1 MSRAIRHV
9 KAEYRDIVKLIESLT
24 GSKSMWNVWSD
35 IIEMVAISIA
45 NSVDHSPRSKGREEH
60 YLRIAKGYT
69 AKDMEVIA
77 KVFAEIVNHY
87 EACPD
92 QDLLGEIHMSLN
104 FGSDALGQV
113 FTPYHVCKMMAKMT
127 VGNSTIDDKIAERG
141 YVMAN
146 DPACGAG
153 ATLIAL
159 ANELRKNNVNYQEKV
174 FIIAQDIE
182 RTAALMCYIQLS
194 MLGCAAA
201 IFIGDTIRHPATD
214 NPTRLELDENEQPI
228 NEKTRVFGDYDHA
241 GIFAYVLELLPPT
254 RPSEIPD
261 LEGMFKR
268 AAREDPDGYCPMFD
282 FCIRPDCMDCII
294 DRWRREVEEETE

>member
-24 GSKSMWNVWSD
+24 GSKSLWNIWSD
-35 IIEMVAISIA
+35 MIEMIAISIA

-60 YLRIAKGYT
+60 YLRIAKEYSP
-69 AKDMEVIA
+69 KDMDVIA
-77 KVFAEIVNHY
+77 RVFAEIVNQY

-113 FTPYHVCKMMAKMT
+113 FTPYNVCKMMAKMT
-127 VGNSTIDDKIAERG
+127 VDNGPIDEKIAERG
-141 YVMAN
+141 YVAAN

-159 ANELRKNNVNYQEKV
+159 VNVLRENHVNYQEKV
-174 FIIAQDIE
+174 FIVAQDIE

-201 IFIGDTIRHPATD
+201 IFIGDTICNPATD
-214 NPTRLELDENEQPI
+214 NPTRLELDENVWLTPIYYTPIWQYRRQARLLAQMFETVSKTAAPEIEEPKAPEATGLEEPEKEEHEEAPKIKPMVAEQLSL
-228 NEKTRVFGDYDHA
+228 F
-241 GIFAYVLELLPPT
+241 
-254 RPSEIPD
+254 
-261 LEGMFKR
+261 
-268 AAREDPDGYCPMFD
+268 
-282 FCIRPDCMDCII
+282 
-294 DRWRREVEEETE
+294 

>member
-9 KAEYRDIVKLIESLT
+9 KPQYRDIVRMIESLT
-24 GSKSMWNVWSD
+24 GSRSLWNVWSD
-35 IIEMVAISIA
+35 MIEMIAISIA

-69 AKDMEVIA
+69 PKDMDVIA
-77 KVFAEIVNHY
+77 RVFAEIVNQY
-87 EACPD
+87 EVCPD

-113 FTPYHVCKMMAKMT
+113 FTPYNVCKMMAEMT
-127 VGNSTIDDKIAERG
+127 VGNDLGEKEIAEKG
-141 YVMAN
+141 YFSAN

-159 ANELRKNNVNYQEKV
+159 VNVLKERGLNYQQKV

-201 IFIGDTIRHPATD
+201 IFIGDTIRYPATD
-214 NPTRLELDENEQPI
+214 NPTRLELADNVWLTPI
-228 NEKTRVFGDYDHA
+228 CYTPVWMRRREARLLAQMMGLSTDRVIPEKKEDKPV
-241 GIFAYVLELLPPT
+241 
-254 RPSEIPD
+254 EIP
-261 LEGMFKR
+261 K
-268 AAREDPDGYCPMFD
+268 A
-282 FCIRPDCMDCII
+282 
-294 DRWRREVEEETE
+294 VEMKPIQAEQLSLF

>member
-1 MSRAIRHV
+1 MSRQARHV
-9 KAEYRDIVKLIESLT
+9 PPQYREIVKMIESLT
-24 GSKSMWNVWSD
+24 GSKSLWGIWSD
-35 IIEMVAISIA
+35 MIEMIAISIA

-69 AKDMEVIA
+69 PKDMDVIA
-77 KVFAEIVNHY
+77 RVFAEIVNQY
-87 EACPD
+87 EVCPD

-113 FTPYHVCKMMAKMT
+113 FTPYNVCKMMAEMT
-127 VGNSTIDDKIAERG
+127 VGNDLGEKEIAEKG
-141 YVMAN
+141 YFSAN

-159 ANELRKNNVNYQEKV
+159 VNVLKERGLNYQQKV

-201 IFIGDTIRHPATD
+201 IFIGDTICNPATD
-214 NPTRLELDENEQPI
+214 NPARLELAENVWLTPML
-228 NEKTRVFGDYDHA
+228 YH
-241 GIFAYVLELLPPT
+241 PT
-254 RPSEIPD
+254 WV
-261 LEGMFKR
+261 
-268 AAREDPDGYCPMFD
+268 A
-282 FCIRPDCMDCII
+282 
-294 DRWRREVEEETE
+294 RREKRLLKQMFGIEPKKSKPKIEPVEPKAPEIIESEGQPDIKPLVGEQLSLF

>member
-24 GSKSMWNVWSD
+24 GSKSMWNVWND

-45 NSVDHSPRSKGREEH
+45 NSVDHSPRSKGREEY
-60 YLRIAKGYT
+60 YLRIAKGYSQ
-69 AKDMEVIA
+69 KDMDVIA
-77 KVFAEIVNHY
+77 RVFAEIVNHY

-113 FTPYHVCKMMAKMT
+113 FTPYNVCKMMAKMT
-127 VGNSTIDDKIAERG
+127 VGDNLGEKEIAEKG
-141 YVMAN
+141 YFSAN

-159 ANELRKNNVNYQEKV
+159 VNVLKERGLNYQQQL

-201 IFIGDTIRHPATD
+201 IFIGDTIRNPATD
-214 NPTRLELDENEQPI
+214 NPTRLELDENVWLTPIFYTPIWMVRRQARLLAQMFDTVATRATPEIEQPKAP
-228 NEKTRVFGDYDHA
+228 ETTEPDEEP
-241 GIFAYVLELLPPT
+241 ELKP
-254 RPSEIPD
+254 
-261 LEGMFKR
+261 
-268 AAREDPDGYCPMFD
+268 
-282 FCIRPDCMDCII
+282 II
-294 DRWRREVEEETE
+294 AEQLSLF

>member
-214 NPTRLELDENEQPI
+214 NPTRLELDENVWLTPIFYTPIWMARRQARLLAQMFDTVATRATPEIEQPKAP
-228 NEKTRVFGDYDHA
+228 KTTEPDEEP
-241 GIFAYVLELLPPT
+241 ELKPIVAEQL
-254 RPSEIPD
+254 S
-261 LEGMFKR
+261 LF
-268 AAREDPDGYCPMFD
+268 
-282 FCIRPDCMDCII
+282 
-294 DRWRREVEEETE
+294 

>member
-45 NSVDHSPRSKGREEH
+45 NSVDHSPRSKGREEY
-60 YLRIAKGYT
+60 YLRIAKGYSQ
-69 AKDMEVIA
+69 KDMDVIA
-77 KVFAEIVNHY
+77 RVFAEIVNHY

-127 VGNSTIDDKIAERG
+127 VGDNLGEKEIAEKG
-141 YVMAN
+141 YFSAN

-159 ANELRKNNVNYQEKV
+159 VNVLKERGLNYQQQL

-201 IFIGDTIRHPATD
+201 IFIGDTICHPATD
-214 NPTRLELDENEQPI
+214 NPTRLELDENVWLTPMLYHTTWTIRRQA
-228 NEKTRVFGDYDHA
+228 R
-241 GIFAYVLELLPPT
+241 LL
-254 RPSEIPD
+254 
-261 LEGMFKR
+261 
-268 AAREDPDGYCPMFD
+268 AQMFD
-282 FCIRPDCMDCII
+282 TIAP
-294 DRWRREVEEETE
+294 VPAKEETEKQDPPEPEADLEIKPMVAEQLSLF